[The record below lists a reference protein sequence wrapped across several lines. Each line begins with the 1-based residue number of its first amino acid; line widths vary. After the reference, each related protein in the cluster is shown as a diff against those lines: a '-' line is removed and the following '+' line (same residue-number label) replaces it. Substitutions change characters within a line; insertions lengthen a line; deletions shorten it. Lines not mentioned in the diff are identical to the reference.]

1 MRIRE
6 YQDSDISQIVSLFYE
21 TVHSVNAVDYTIE
34 QLNAWAPKKE
44 IEVNLENWNE
54 SLNNNITYVAEING
68 KIVGFSDMTH
78 NGYLDRLY
86 THKDFQGQGIATV
99 LVNKLESAASKI
111 RLLEIYTEASVTAK
125 PFFERRGYQII
136 RSQKVERKGITMPNF
151 QMSKKLVSE

>member
-21 TVHSVNAVDYTIE
+21 TVHSVNAVDYTTE

-68 KIVGFSDMTH
+68 KIVGF
-78 NGYLDRLY
+78 
-86 THKDFQGQGIATV
+86 
-99 LVNKLESAASKI
+99 
-111 RLLEIYTEASVTAK
+111 VTLHIL
-125 PFFERRGYQII
+125 G
-136 RSQKVERKGITMPNF
+136 T
-151 QMSKKLVSE
+151 